1 MLSQIIKLCVK
12 YKELIMYG
20 IFGVGA
26 TVINIVSF
34 YIFNNIFHIQFLVS
48 NILAWICAFIFAF
61 LTNKLWVFE
70 SKSWT
75 GSVAVKEMINF
86 FLVRL
91 GTGILDTA
99 LMFLFVIILSW
110 NEMISKIFVNI
121 LVIIIN
127 YVASKFWVF
136 RNSKRGSV

>member
-26 TVINIVSF
+26 TVINIVAF
-34 YIFNNIFHIQFLVS
+34 YIFNNTFHIQFLVS

-75 GSVAVKEMINF
+75 GLMAVKEIINF

-91 GTGILDTA
+91 STGILDTF
-99 LMFLFVIILSW
+99 LMFLFIRILSQ
-110 NEMISKIFVNI
+110 NAMLSKIVVNI

-127 YVASKFWVF
+127 YIASKFWVF
-136 RNSKRGSV
+136 RNSGE